1 MNINHFADIGKMVG
15 AVLST
20 IRRGERQ
27 MRWLDAEELKK
38 TIAEKIKVDS
48 YEKED
53 VINAVLQ
60 IISESSTVQPLVEKI
75 LNELQNEKNGLLS
88 FIDGIDYAIAL
99 ISAEIDTQKV

>member
-1 MNINHFADIGKMVG
+1 
-15 AVLST
+15 
-20 IRRGERQ
+20 
-27 MRWLDAEELKK
+27 MRLIDAEELKK